1 MNYSNV
7 NKELLL
13 GFVDESIDALSEADT
28 FFVELEK
35 KPHDREI
42 INTIFR
48 PIHSL
53 KGNAAYFGLMRLKK
67 FAHMMES
74 FLDSLRKGTKK
85 VDRNVINT
93 LLPGMDQL
101 REILLNVREDRDEVT
116 DDKKYSVLFNNIEV
130 LLNDIAPVA
139 SGDIASDIDASIE
152 KLQKTLKGVDAEQF
166 EKLLTM
172 LKSMPSLSGLNRNN
186 KTSDSNGHNINDDMR
201 RLIRSISERLV
212 LTRNGENTSHD
223 VDLLRTQLD
232 QLGKNCETDSQ
243 KTIVLEITDLLE
255 TFTNSDVGI
264 DGLAESLILEQL
276 HALESG
282 STKKYVQSVSEEHGD
297 KISGD
302 TKLKTDKTMRIPE
315 RALDDFLRSVGELL
329 GIEEMLRHLQRRC
342 IEGDDNTQ
350 IQLNLKEAIGQFEAI
365 SGELRSKIME
375 IRKVEAKVL
384 LQKVPRIIR
393 DIATGKEKKINAICV
408 GDTVAIDKSYIDIL
422 DAPLTHMVRNAA
434 DHGIEMPAE
443 RVDKGKDETG
453 TVTVS
458 LIENED
464 ILKLIIQDDGAG
476 LNYEGIHRK
485 AVELGLID
493 KNNQLTIDQVTE
505 LLFYSGVSTASEVTD
520 ISGRGVGMDIVK
532 KTITDA
538 GGKVEVESIAG
549 AGTTFTILLPRN
561 ASTQILDGYII
572 ESFSGEIYV
581 VPLNN
586 VIEAF
591 RIEPEQ
597 ITNVAGKSTMVQRR
611 GSLNPL
617 YTIDNLLGLAATNN
631 NLKVNERCMGVLIET
646 KKERSVIAVRE
657 IVGIQKIVS
666 KKIEGGLL
674 ESTQFDGAAVSGTG
688 HIYLIVNVEKLLE

>member
-35 KPHDREI
+35 KPHDRDI

-85 VDRNVINT
+85 VDRNAINT

-130 LLNDIAPVA
+130 LLNDIPPVA

-152 KLQKTLKGVDAEQF
+152 KLKKTLKGVDAEQF

-172 LKSMPSLSGLNRNN
+172 LKSMPSFSGLNRNT
-186 KTSDSNGHNINDDMR
+186 KTLDSNGHNINDDMR
-201 RLIRSISERLV
+201 RLIRSISEGLV
-212 LTRNGENTSHD
+212 LTRNGEKASHD

-232 QLGKNCETDSQ
+232 QLGKTCETDSQ

-282 STKKYVQSVSEEHGD
+282 STKKYIQSAGVSEEHGD
-297 KISGD
+297 RISGD

-329 GIEEMLRHLQRRC
+329 GIE
-342 IEGDDNTQ
+342 
-350 IQLNLKEAIGQFEAI
+350 
-365 SGELRSKIME
+365 
-375 IRKVEAKVL
+375 
-384 LQKVPRIIR
+384 
-393 DIATGKEKKINAICV
+393 
-408 GDTVAIDKSYIDIL
+408 
-422 DAPLTHMVRNAA
+422 
-434 DHGIEMPAE
+434 
-443 RVDKGKDETG
+443 
-453 TVTVS
+453 
-458 LIENED
+458 
-464 ILKLIIQDDGAG
+464 
-476 LNYEGIHRK
+476 
-485 AVELGLID
+485 
-493 KNNQLTIDQVTE
+493 
-505 LLFYSGVSTASEVTD
+505 
-520 ISGRGVGMDIVK
+520 
-532 KTITDA
+532 
-538 GGKVEVESIAG
+538 
-549 AGTTFTILLPRN
+549 
-561 ASTQILDGYII
+561 
-572 ESFSGEIYV
+572 
-581 VPLNN
+581 
-586 VIEAF
+586 
-591 RIEPEQ
+591 
-597 ITNVAGKSTMVQRR
+597 
-611 GSLNPL
+611 
-617 YTIDNLLGLAATNN
+617 
-631 NLKVNERCMGVLIET
+631 
-646 KKERSVIAVRE
+646 
-657 IVGIQKIVS
+657 
-666 KKIEGGLL
+666 
-674 ESTQFDGAAVSGTG
+674 AVSYT
-688 HIYLIVNVEKLLE
+688 HLTLPTNREV